1 MATKKT
7 TEAVET
13 GEMTRDQALRE
24 SYITATKALR
34 EAHKDEFNALRAEH
48 AAALGFEWT
57 APLSAEEK
65 AAQDLKRLL
74 ESYPHLAEQIKTDG
88 IGAVL

>member
-1 MATKKT
+1 MATKKN
-7 TEAVET
+7 TETVET

-57 APLSAEEK
+57 PPLSEEEK
-65 AAQDLKRLL
+65 ARQQYEELLAKFPSLAQG
-74 ESYPHLAEQIKTDG
+74 S
-88 IGAVL
+88 AV